1 MASGIWKRK
10 SKKAMSL
17 DSRKIPHQEPIEEL
31 VTRSASGSEYEARRR
46 NSNSTVPLRS
56 QLPLGQLFRHYLQW
70 RREGQGEVE
79 RMQAKIDDMWLQEM
93 MLGCDTELFETVRK
107 AAEAV
112 ESGGEPLQ
120 ALGRGLRAA
129 EETEAL
135 ALQSLH
141 ARLQARDCVR
151 FAGGAE
157 ALEKRVRDTRAKA
170 VQAVRPWIEL
180 LADRRQCHEVRK
192 AMEVLLKETKEEYNS
207 TLSMKTAKAE
217 VVQELQ
223 DRSGQ
228 QEWTVKQLQ
237 DAVESLE
244 ETHLCEASS
253 PMDLE
258 SFFVDTMSQ
267 SIPEDLGLRAV
278 NCLEALVRC
287 GNAAARALE
296 SVGRSPASPGDSS
309 ELLATSMEQSPEAS
323 NSHSTSQAIQIADVT
338 LDMDP
343 ALPEVASPAEESAE
357 EIGRAHV

>member
-1 MASGIWKRK
+1 MF
-10 SKKAMSL
+10 SL
-17 DSRKIPHQEPIEEL
+17 FSIFEARTTRVSMVSRTIQ
-31 VTRSASGSEYEARRR
+31 TRS
-46 NSNSTVPLRS
+46 
-56 QLPLGQLFRHYLQW
+56 F
-70 RREGQGEVE
+70 QGMYAGNGMKDQPTDNT
-79 RMQAKIDDMWLQEM
+79 R
-93 MLGCDTELFETVRK
+93 
-107 AAEAV
+107 AAENV

-223 DRSGQ
+223 DRVGQ

-244 ETHLCEASS
+244 ETHLCDALA

-267 SIPEDLGLRAV
+267 NIPEDLGLRAV

-296 SVGRSPASPGDSS
+296 SVGRSPASPGNSS
-309 ELLATSMEQSPEAS
+309 ELLATPSVEQSPEAS
-323 NSHSTSQAIQIADVT
+323 NSHSTAQAIQIADVT
-338 LDMDP
+338 LDLDP
-343 ALPEVASPAEESAE
+343 TLQEVASPSAEESAE
-357 EIGRAHV
+357 AATVAASSASPAELNGPMRLAPLDMYAESSSDATSPASLELPMGELRSKADATDAV